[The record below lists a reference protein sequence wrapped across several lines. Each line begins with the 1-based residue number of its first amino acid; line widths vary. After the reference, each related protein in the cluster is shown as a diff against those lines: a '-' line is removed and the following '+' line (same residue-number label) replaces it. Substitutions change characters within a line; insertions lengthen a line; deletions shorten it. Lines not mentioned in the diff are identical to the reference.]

1 MDNSNDSV
9 FVGIL
14 KPGLPGPRFARAG
27 AVNSPGLKP
36 RANGGINGLH
46 RPRANGGIYG
56 LHWPRANGGMYGLH
70 LPRVNGGIHGL
81 H

>member
-1 MDNSNDSV
+1 MDMYNDSV

-36 RANGGINGLH
+36 RV
-46 RPRANGGIYG
+46 NGGIYD
-56 LHWPRANGGMYGLH
+56 LHWPLANGDLVSLHRPGL
-70 LPRVNGGIHGL
+70 RWF
-81 H
+81 